1 MPIKILMPA
10 LSPTMTEG
18 NLARWLKKEGDKV
31 NPGEIIAEIE
41 TDKATME
48 VEAVDEGVLAKIII
62 PQGSQNVPVNSL
74 IAVLSEEGEVAA
86 DIDKFI
92 AKNSGNLTKKEDS
105 KIELLQM
112 TTNKNEFVGNSG
124 HDTASQI
131 KAGEDLSIDPTRKL
145 PIEANYSKG
154 LFASPLAKRLAKIQN
169 VKLEEVKGSGPHGR
183 IIKRDILSH
192 KGSSKSSI
200 NKIVSRNPEEYR
212 LIPNNNIR
220 RIIAKRLLESKQTVP
235 HFYLSIECNVD
246 KLLEIRED
254 INKSFSDDKFT
265 KISINDFIILAVAKA
280 LQEVPNANASWGEDA
295 IIYYNNIDISVAV
308 AIENGLV
315 TPIIRNANQK
325 NIVELS
331 DEMKGLIKKA
341 RENKL
346 TPEEFQGG
354 GFTISNLG
362 MYGIKNFNAII
373 NPPQSCIMGIG
384 SSSKRAIVKNDQI
397 SIATI
402 MDVTLSADHRVVDGA
417 VGAKFLAAFKKFI
430 ESPAL
435 LLL

>member
-1 MPIKILMPA
+1 MPIKLLMPA

-18 NLARWLKKEGDKV
+18 NLARWLKKEGDKI
-31 NPGEIIAEIE
+31 NPGEVIAEIE

-48 VEAVDEGVLAKIII
+48 VEAVDEGTLAKIII

-74 IAVLSEEGEVAA
+74 IAVLIEEGEESSE
-86 DIDKFI
+86 IEEFI
-92 AKNSGNLTKKEDS
+92 AKNNSNSPKKEEIS
-105 KIELLQM
+105 KPAETIAPQNVKEE
-112 TTNKNEFVGNSG
+112 NIA
-124 HDTASQI
+124 TASNQNNI
-131 KAGEDLSIDPTRKL
+131 KV
-145 PIEANYSKG
+145 
-154 LFASPLAKRLAKIQN
+154 FASPLAKRLAKIQN
-169 VKLEEVKGSGPHGR
+169 VRLEEIKGSGPHGR
-183 IIKRDILSH
+183 IIKQDVLSH
-192 KGSSKSSI
+192 KGGLKALS

-212 LIPNNNIR
+212 LAPNNNIR
-220 RIIAKRLLESKQTVP
+220 KIIAKRLLESKQTVP

-246 KLLEIRED
+246 KLLDIRED
-254 INKSFSDDKFT
+254 INKSFGDDKSA
-265 KISINDFIILAVAKA
+265 KISVNDFIILAVAKA
-280 LQEVPNANASWGEDA
+280 LQEVPNANASWGDDA
-295 IIYYNNIDISVAV
+295 IRYYNNVDISVAV

-315 TPIIRNANQK
+315 TPIIRNADQK

-331 DEMKGLIKKA
+331 SEMKGLIKKA

-373 NPPQSCIMGIG
+373 NPPQSCIMGVG

-417 VGAKFLAAFKKFI
+417 VGAEFLSAFKKFI

>member
-10 LSPTMTEG
+10 LSPTMLEG

-31 NPGEIIAEIE
+31 NPGEVIAEIE

-48 VEAVDEGVLAKIII
+48 VEAVDEGVLTKIIV

-74 IAVLSEEGEVAA
+74 IAVLSEEGEAIA
-86 DIDKFI
+86 DIDEFI
-92 AKNSGNLTKKEDS
+92 AKNSNNSPKKEEIS
-105 KIELLQM
+105 KPAETITPQTVKE
-112 TTNKNEFVGNSG
+112 GNALIALEQNN
-124 HDTASQI
+124 TKI
-131 KAGEDLSIDPTRKL
+131 
-145 PIEANYSKG
+145 
-154 LFASPLAKRLAKIQN
+154 FASPLAKRLAKIQN
-169 VKLEEVKGSGPHGR
+169 VRLEEVKGSGPHGR
-183 IIKRDILSH
+183 IIKQDVLSH
-192 KGSSKSSI
+192 KGSSKSLS
-200 NKIVSRNPEEYR
+200 NKIVSRDQEEYR
-212 LIPNNNIR
+212 LSPNNNIR

-235 HFYLSIECNVD
+235 HFYLSIECDVD
-246 KLLEIRED
+246 KLLDIRED
-254 INKSFSDDKFT
+254 INKSFGDDKAK
-265 KISINDFIILAVAKA
+265 KISVNDFIILAVAKA

-295 IIYYNNIDISVAV
+295 IRYYNNIDISVAV
-308 AIENGLV
+308 AIDEGLV

-331 DEMKGLIKKA
+331 SEMKGLIKKA
-341 RENKL
+341 RDNKL

-373 NPPQSCIMGIG
+373 NPPQSCIMGVG
-384 SSSKRAIVKNDQI
+384 SGSKRAIVKNDQI

-417 VGAKFLAAFKKFI
+417 VGAEFLAAFKKFI

-435 LLL
+435 MLL

>member
-1 MPIKILMPA
+1 MPIKLLMPA

-18 NLARWLKKEGDKV
+18 NLARWLKKEGDKI
-31 NPGEIIAEIE
+31 NPGEVIAEIE

-48 VEAVDEGVLAKIII
+48 VEAVDEGTLAKIII

-74 IAVLSEEGEVAA
+74 IAVLIEEGEELSG
-86 DIDKFI
+86 IEEFI
-92 AKNSGNLTKKEDS
+92 AKNNSNSPKKEEIS
-105 KIELLQM
+105 KPAETIAPQNVKEENI
-112 TTNKNEFVGNSG
+112 T
-124 HDTASQI
+124 TASDQNNI
-131 KAGEDLSIDPTRKL
+131 KV
-145 PIEANYSKG
+145 
-154 LFASPLAKRLAKIQN
+154 FASPLAKRLAKIQN
-169 VKLEEVKGSGPHGR
+169 VRLEEIKGSGPHGR
-183 IIKRDILSH
+183 IIKQDVLSH
-192 KGSSKSSI
+192 KGGSKALS
-200 NKIVSRNPEEYR
+200 NKIVSRNLEEYR
-212 LIPNNNIR
+212 LAPNNNIR
-220 RIIAKRLLESKQTVP
+220 KIIAKRLLESKQTVP

-246 KLLEIRED
+246 KLLDIRED
-254 INKSFSDDKFT
+254 INKSFGDDKSA
-265 KISINDFIILAVAKA
+265 KISVNDFIILAVAKA
-280 LQEVPNANASWGEDA
+280 LQEVPNANASWGDDA
-295 IIYYNNIDISVAV
+295 IKYYNNVDISVAV
-308 AIENGLV
+308 AVENGLV
-315 TPIIRNANQK
+315 TPIIRNADQK

-331 DEMKGLIKKA
+331 SEMKGLIKKA

-373 NPPQSCIMGIG
+373 NPPQSCIMGVG

-417 VGAKFLAAFKKFI
+417 VGAEFLAAFKRFI

-435 LLL
+435 MLLYTR

>member
-1 MPIKILMPA
+1 MPIKLLMPA

-18 NLARWLKKEGDKV
+18 NLARWLKKEGDKI
-31 NPGEIIAEIE
+31 NPGEVIAEIE

-48 VEAVDEGVLAKIII
+48 VEAVDEGTLAKIII

-74 IAVLSEEGEVAA
+74 IAVLTEEGEELSG
-86 DIDKFI
+86 IKEFI
-92 AKNSGNLTKKEDS
+92 AKNSINSSKKEEIS
-105 KIELLQM
+105 KSVE
-112 TTNKNEFVGNSG
+112 TT
-124 HDTASQI
+124 TSQTV
-131 KAGEDLSIDPTRKL
+131 KEENV
-145 PIEANYSKG
+145 PIALDQNNLKV
-154 LFASPLAKRLAKIQN
+154 FASPLAKRLAKIQN
-169 VKLEEVKGSGPHGR
+169 VRLEDIKGSGPHGR
-183 IIKRDILSH
+183 IIKQDMLSY
-192 KGSSKSSI
+192 KGGSKALS

-212 LIPNNNIR
+212 LVPNNNIR
-220 RIIAKRLLESKQTVP
+220 KIIAKRLLESKQTVP

-246 KLLEIRED
+246 KLIDIRED
-254 INKSFSDDKFT
+254 INRSFGDDKSA
-265 KISINDFIILAVAKA
+265 KISVNDFIILAVAKA
-280 LQEVPNANASWGEDA
+280 LQEVPSANASWGDDA
-295 IIYYNNIDISVAV
+295 IRYYNNVDISVAV

-325 NIVELS
+325 NIIELS
-331 DEMKGLIKKA
+331 SEMKGLIKKA

-373 NPPQSCIMGIG
+373 NPPQSCIMGVG
-384 SSSKRAIVKNDQI
+384 SSSKRALVKNDQI

-417 VGAKFLAAFKKFI
+417 VGAEFLAAFKRFI

-435 LLL
+435 MLLYTR

>member
-18 NLARWLKKEGDKV
+18 NLARWLKKEGDKI
-31 NPGEIIAEIE
+31 NPGEVIAEIE

-48 VEAVDEGVLAKIII
+48 VEAVDEGTLAKIII

-74 IAVLSEEGEVAA
+74 IAVLIEEGEESSE
-86 DIDKFI
+86 IEEFI
-92 AKNSGNLTKKEDS
+92 AKNNSNSPKKEEIS
-105 KIELLQM
+105 KPAETIAPQNVKEE
-112 TTNKNEFVGNSG
+112 NIA
-124 HDTASQI
+124 TASNQNNI
-131 KAGEDLSIDPTRKL
+131 KV
-145 PIEANYSKG
+145 
-154 LFASPLAKRLAKIQN
+154 FASPLAKRLAKIQN
-169 VKLEEVKGSGPHGR
+169 VKLEEIKGSGPHCR
-183 IIKRDILSH
+183 IIKQDVLSH
-192 KGSSKSSI
+192 KGGSKTLN

-212 LIPNNNIR
+212 LAPNNNIR
-220 RIIAKRLLESKQTVP
+220 KIIAKRLLESKQTVP
-235 HFYLSIECNVD
+235 HFYLSIEFNVD
-246 KLLEIRED
+246 KLLDIRED
-254 INKSFSDDKFT
+254 INKSFGDDKSA
-265 KISINDFIILAVAKA
+265 KISVNDFIILAVAKA
-280 LQEVPNANASWGEDA
+280 LQEVPNANASWGDDA
-295 IIYYNNIDISVAV
+295 IRYYNNVDISVAV

-331 DEMKGLIKKA
+331 SEMKGLIKKA

-373 NPPQSCIMGIG
+373 NPPQSCIMGVG

-397 SIATI
+397 SISTI

-417 VGAKFLAAFKKFI
+417 VGAEFLAAFKRFI

>member
-1 MPIKILMPA
+1 MPIKLLMPA

-18 NLARWLKKEGDKV
+18 NLARWLKKEGDKI
-31 NPGEIIAEIE
+31 NPGEVIAEIE

-48 VEAVDEGVLAKIII
+48 VEAVDEGTLAKIII

-74 IAVLSEEGEVAA
+74 IAVLIEEGEESSE
-86 DIDKFI
+86 IEEFI
-92 AKNSGNLTKKEDS
+92 AKNNSNSPKKEEIS
-105 KIELLQM
+105 KPAETIAPQNVKEE
-112 TTNKNEFVGNSG
+112 NIA
-124 HDTASQI
+124 TASNQNNI
-131 KAGEDLSIDPTRKL
+131 QV
-145 PIEANYSKG
+145 
-154 LFASPLAKRLAKIQN
+154 FASPLAKRLAKNQN
-169 VKLEEVKGSGPHGR
+169 VKLEEIKGSGPHGR
-183 IIKRDILSH
+183 IIKQDVLLH
-192 KGSSKSSI
+192 KGGSKALN

-212 LIPNNNIR
+212 LAPNNNIR
-220 RIIAKRLLESKQTVP
+220 KIIAKRLLKSKQTVP

-246 KLLEIRED
+246 KLLDIRED
-254 INKSFSDDKFT
+254 INKSFGDDKSA
-265 KISINDFIILAVAKA
+265 KISVNDFIILAVAKA
-280 LQEVPNANASWGEDA
+280 LQEVPNANASWGDDA
-295 IIYYNNIDISVAV
+295 IRYYNNVDIAVAV

-325 NIVELS
+325 NIVDLS
-331 DEMKGLIKKA
+331 SEMKALIKKA

-373 NPPQSCIMGIG
+373 NPPQSCIMGVG
-384 SSSKRAIVKNDQI
+384 SSSKRPIVKNDQI
-397 SIATI
+397 DIATI

-417 VGAKFLAAFKKFI
+417 VGAEFLAAFKRFI

>member
-18 NLARWLKKEGDKV
+18 NLVRWLKKEGDKI
-31 NPGEIIAEIE
+31 NPGEVIAEIE

-48 VEAVDEGVLAKIII
+48 VESVDEGTFAKIII
-62 PQGSQNVPVNSL
+62 PQGSQHVPVNSL
-74 IAVLSEEGEVAA
+74 IAVLTEEGEELSE
-86 DIDKFI
+86 IEEFI
-92 AKNSGNLTKKEDS
+92 AKNNTNSHKKEEIS
-105 KIELLQM
+105 KSIETVTSQTVKEENVLI
-112 TTNKNEFVGNSG
+112 
-124 HDTASQI
+124 ASDQNNLKI
-131 KAGEDLSIDPTRKL
+131 
-145 PIEANYSKG
+145 
-154 LFASPLAKRLAKIQN
+154 FASPLAKRLAKIQN
-169 VKLEEVKGSGPHGR
+169 VRLENIKGSGPHGR
-183 IIKRDILSH
+183 IIKQDVLLHKGGSKILS
-192 KGSSKSSI
+192 
-200 NKIVSRNPEEYR
+200 NKIVSRNTEEYR
-212 LIPNNNIR
+212 LVPNNNIR
-220 RIIAKRLLESKQTVP
+220 KIIAKRLLESKQTVP
-235 HFYLSIECNVD
+235 HFYLSIECNID
-246 KLLEIRED
+246 KLLDIRED
-254 INKSFSDDKFT
+254 INRSCGDNKSA

-280 LQEVPNANASWGEDA
+280 LQEVPNANASWGDDD
-295 IIYYNNIDISVAV
+295 IKYYNNVDISVAV

-331 DEMKGLIKKA
+331 NEMKELIKKA

-346 TPEEFQGG
+346 IPEEFQGG

-373 NPPQSCIMGIG
+373 NPPQSCIMGVG

-402 MDVTLSADHRVVDGA
+402 MDVTLSADHRVVDGV
-417 VGAKFLAAFKKFI
+417 VGAEFLAAFKRFI

>member
-1 MPIKILMPA
+1 MPIKILIPA

-18 NLARWLKKEGDKV
+18 NLARWLKKEGDKI
-31 NPGEIIAEIE
+31 NPGEVIAEIE

-48 VEAVDEGVLAKIII
+48 VEAVDEGTLAKIII

-74 IAVLSEEGEVAA
+74 IAVLIEEGEESSE
-86 DIDKFI
+86 IEEFI
-92 AKNSGNLTKKEDS
+92 AKNNSNSPKKEEIS
-105 KIELLQM
+105 KPAETIAPQNVKEE
-112 TTNKNEFVGNSG
+112 NIA
-124 HDTASQI
+124 TASNQNNI
-131 KAGEDLSIDPTRKL
+131 KV
-145 PIEANYSKG
+145 
-154 LFASPLAKRLAKIQN
+154 FASPLAKRLAKIQN
-169 VKLEEVKGSGPHGR
+169 VKLEEIKGSGPHGR
-183 IIKRDILSH
+183 IIKQDVLSH
-192 KGSSKSSI
+192 KGGSKTLN

-212 LIPNNNIR
+212 LAPNNNIR
-220 RIIAKRLLESKQTVP
+220 KIIAKRLLESKQTVP
-235 HFYLSIECNVD
+235 HFYLSIEFNVD
-246 KLLEIRED
+246 KLLDIRED
-254 INKSFSDDKFT
+254 INKSFGDDKSA
-265 KISINDFIILAVAKA
+265 KISVNDFIILAVAKA
-280 LQEVPNANASWGEDA
+280 LQEVPNANASWGDDA
-295 IIYYNNIDISVAV
+295 IRYYNNVDISVAV

-331 DEMKGLIKKA
+331 SEMKGLIKKA

-373 NPPQSCIMGIG
+373 NPPQSCIMGVG

-397 SIATI
+397 SISTI

-417 VGAKFLAAFKKFI
+417 VGAEFLAAFKRFI

>member
-1 MPIKILMPA
+1 MPIKLLMPA

-18 NLARWLKKEGDKV
+18 NLARWLKKEGDKI
-31 NPGEIIAEIE
+31 NPGEVIAEIE

-48 VEAVDEGVLAKIII
+48 VEAVDEGTLAKIII

-74 IAVLSEEGEVAA
+74 IAVLIEEGEESSK
-86 DIDKFI
+86 IEEFI
-92 AKNSGNLTKKEDS
+92 AKNNSNSPKKEEIS
-105 KIELLQM
+105 KPAETIAPQNVKEE
-112 TTNKNEFVGNSG
+112 NIA
-124 HDTASQI
+124 TASNQNNI
-131 KAGEDLSIDPTRKL
+131 KV
-145 PIEANYSKG
+145 
-154 LFASPLAKRLAKIQN
+154 FASPLAKRLAKIQN
-169 VKLEEVKGSGPHGR
+169 VKLEEIKGSGPHGR
-183 IIKRDILSH
+183 IIKQDVLSH
-192 KGSSKSSI
+192 KGGSKALN

-212 LIPNNNIR
+212 LAPNNNIR
-220 RIIAKRLLESKQTVP
+220 KIIAKRLLKSKQTVP

-246 KLLEIRED
+246 KLLDIRED
-254 INKSFSDDKFT
+254 INKSFGDDKSA
-265 KISINDFIILAVAKA
+265 KISVNDFIILAVAKA
-280 LQEVPNANASWGEDA
+280 LQEVPNANASWGDDA
-295 IIYYNNIDISVAV
+295 IRYYNNVDISVAV

-325 NIVELS
+325 NIVDLS
-331 DEMKGLIKKA
+331 SEMKGLIKKA

-373 NPPQSCIMGIG
+373 NPPQSCIMGVG

-397 SIATI
+397 GIATI

-417 VGAKFLAAFKKFI
+417 VGAEFLAAFKRFI

>member
-31 NPGEIIAEIE
+31 NPGEVIAEIE

-48 VEAVDEGVLAKIII
+48 IEAVDEGILAKIVI
-62 PQGSQNVPVNSL
+62 PQNSQNVPVNSL
-74 IAVLSEEGEVAA
+74 IAVLSEEGEEKT
-86 DIDKFI
+86 DIDAFI
-92 AKNSGNLTKKEDS
+92 AKNNSVSPSPKTDANLPKPRENIANVEEQVTVIKHDAS
-105 KIELLQM
+105 KI
-112 TTNKNEFVGNSG
+112 
-124 HDTASQI
+124 
-131 KAGEDLSIDPTRKL
+131 
-145 PIEANYSKG
+145 
-154 LFASPLAKRLAKIQN
+154 FASPLAKRLAKMGNIR
-169 VKLEEVKGSGPHGR
+169 LESVKGSGPHGR
-183 IIKRDILSH
+183 IVKQDILSYTPSTAH
-192 KGSSKSSI
+192 

-212 LIPNNNIR
+212 LVPNNNIR
-220 RIIAKRLLESKQTVP
+220 KIIAKRLLESKQTVP

-246 KLLEIRED
+246 KLLDIRED
-254 INKSFSDDKFT
+254 MNKSFSEDKST
-265 KISINDFIILAVAKA
+265 RISVNDFIILAVAKA

-295 IIYYNNIDISVAV
+295 IRYYNNVDISVAV

-315 TPIIRNANQK
+315 TPIVKNANQK
-325 NIVELS
+325 NILELS
-331 DEMKGLIKKA
+331 REMKALIKKA
-341 RENKL
+341 KDNKL

-373 NPPQSCIMGIG
+373 NPPQSCIMSVGA
-384 SSSKRAIVKNDQI
+384 SAKRAIVKNDQI
-397 SIATI
+397 TIATI

-417 VGAKFLAAFKKFI
+417 VGAEFLAAFKKFI

-435 LLL
+435 MLI

>member
-1 MPIKILMPA
+1 MPIKLLMPA

-18 NLARWLKKEGDKV
+18 NLARWLKKEGDKI
-31 NPGEIIAEIE
+31 NPGEVIAEIE

-48 VEAVDEGVLAKIII
+48 VEAVDEGTLAKIII

-74 IAVLSEEGEVAA
+74 IAVLTEEGEELSG
-86 DIDKFI
+86 IEEFI
-92 AKNSGNLTKKEDS
+92 AKNNTNSHKKEEIS
-105 KIELLQM
+105 KSVE
-112 TTNKNEFVGNSG
+112 TT
-124 HDTASQI
+124 TSQTV
-131 KAGEDLSIDPTRKL
+131 KEENV
-145 PIEANYSKG
+145 PIALDQNNLKV
-154 LFASPLAKRLAKIQN
+154 FASPLAKRLAKIQN
-169 VKLEEVKGSGPHGR
+169 VRLEDIKGSGPHGR
-183 IIKRDILSH
+183 IIKQDVLSY
-192 KGSSKSSI
+192 KGGSKALS

-212 LIPNNNIR
+212 LVPNNNIR
-220 RIIAKRLLESKQTVP
+220 KIIAKRLLESKQTVP

-246 KLLEIRED
+246 KLLDIRED
-254 INKSFSDDKFT
+254 INRSFGDDKSA
-265 KISINDFIILAVAKA
+265 KISVNDFIILAVAKA
-280 LQEVPNANASWGEDA
+280 LQEVPSANASWGDDA
-295 IIYYNNIDISVAV
+295 IRYYNNVDISVAV

-331 DEMKGLIKKA
+331 SEMKGLIKKA

-373 NPPQSCIMGIG
+373 NPPQSCIMGVG

-417 VGAKFLAAFKKFI
+417 VGAEFLAAFKRFI

-435 LLL
+435 MLLYTR

>member
-1 MPIKILMPA
+1 MPIKLLMPA

-18 NLARWLKKEGDKV
+18 NLARWLKKEGDKI
-31 NPGEIIAEIE
+31 NPGEVIAEIE

-48 VEAVDEGVLAKIII
+48 VEAVDEGTLAKIII

-74 IAVLSEEGEVAA
+74 IAVLIEEGEELSG
-86 DIDKFI
+86 IEEFI
-92 AKNSGNLTKKEDS
+92 AKNNSNSPKKEEIS
-105 KIELLQM
+105 KPAETIAPQNVKEE
-112 TTNKNEFVGNSG
+112 NIA
-124 HDTASQI
+124 TASNQNNI
-131 KAGEDLSIDPTRKL
+131 KV
-145 PIEANYSKG
+145 
-154 LFASPLAKRLAKIQN
+154 FASPLAKRLAKIQN
-169 VKLEEVKGSGPHGR
+169 VKLEEIKGSGPHGR
-183 IIKRDILSH
+183 IIKQDVLSH
-192 KGSSKSSI
+192 KGGSRALN

-212 LIPNNNIR
+212 LVPNNNIR
-220 RIIAKRLLESKQTVP
+220 KIIAKRLLESKQTVP

-246 KLLEIRED
+246 KLLDIRED
-254 INKSFSDDKFT
+254 INKSFGDDKSA
-265 KISINDFIILAVAKA
+265 KISVNDFIILAVAKA
-280 LQEVPNANASWGEDA
+280 LQEVPNANASWGDDA
-295 IIYYNNIDISVAV
+295 IRYYNNVDISVAV

-331 DEMKGLIKKA
+331 SEIKGLIKKA

-373 NPPQSCIMGIG
+373 NPPQSCIMGVG

-417 VGAKFLAAFKKFI
+417 VGAEFLAAFKRFI

>member
-1 MPIKILMPA
+1 MPIKLLMPA

-18 NLARWLKKEGDKV
+18 NLARWLKKEGDKI
-31 NPGEIIAEIE
+31 NPGEVIAEIE

-48 VEAVDEGVLAKIII
+48 VEAVDEGILAKIII

-74 IAVLSEEGEVAA
+74 IAVLIEEGEELSG
-86 DIDKFI
+86 IEEFI
-92 AKNSGNLTKKEDS
+92 AKNNSNSPKKEEIS
-105 KIELLQM
+105 KPAETIAPQNVKEENI
-112 TTNKNEFVGNSG
+112 T
-124 HDTASQI
+124 TASDQNNI
-131 KAGEDLSIDPTRKL
+131 KV
-145 PIEANYSKG
+145 
-154 LFASPLAKRLAKIQN
+154 FASPLAKRLTKIQN
-169 VKLEEVKGSGPHGR
+169 VRLKEIKGSGPHGR
-183 IIKRDILSH
+183 IIKQDVLSH
-192 KGSSKSSI
+192 KGGSKALS
-200 NKIVSRNPEEYR
+200 NKIVSRNSEEYR
-212 LIPNNNIR
+212 LAPNNNIR
-220 RIIAKRLLESKQTVP
+220 KIIAKRLLESKQTVP

-246 KLLEIRED
+246 KLLDIRED
-254 INKSFSDDKFT
+254 INKSFGDDKSA
-265 KISINDFIILAVAKA
+265 KISVNDFIILAAAKA
-280 LQEVPNANASWGEDA
+280 LQEVPNANASWGDDA
-295 IIYYNNIDISVAV
+295 IRYYNNVDISVAV

-315 TPIIRNANQK
+315 TPIIRNADQK

-331 DEMKGLIKKA
+331 SEMKGLIKKA

-373 NPPQSCIMGIG
+373 NPPQSCIMGVG

-417 VGAKFLAAFKKFI
+417 VGAEFLAAFKRFI

-435 LLL
+435 MLL

>member
-31 NPGEIIAEIE
+31 NPGEVIAEIE

-48 VEAVDEGVLAKIII
+48 VEAVDEGILAKIVI
-62 PQGSQNVPVNSL
+62 PQNSQNVPVNSL
-74 IAVLSEEGEVAA
+74 IAVLSEEGEEKA
-86 DIDKFI
+86 DIDALI
-92 AKNSGNLTKKEDS
+92 AKNNSVSPSPKTDASLPKPHKNITNIEEQVAVIKHDAS
-105 KIELLQM
+105 KI
-112 TTNKNEFVGNSG
+112 
-124 HDTASQI
+124 
-131 KAGEDLSIDPTRKL
+131 
-145 PIEANYSKG
+145 
-154 LFASPLAKRLAKIQN
+154 FASPLAKRLAKMGNIR
-169 VKLEEVKGSGPHGR
+169 LENVKGSGPHGR
-183 IIKRDILSH
+183 IVKQDILSYTPSTVH
-192 KGSSKSSI
+192 

-212 LIPNNNIR
+212 LVPNNNIR
-220 RIIAKRLLESKQTVP
+220 KIIAKRLLKSKQTVP
-235 HFYLSIECNVD
+235 HFYLSIECNID
-246 KLLEIRED
+246 KLLDIRED
-254 INKSFSDDKFT
+254 INKSFSEDKST
-265 KISINDFIILAVAKA
+265 RISVNDFIILAVAKA
-280 LQEVPNANASWGEDA
+280 LQEMPSANASWGEDA
-295 IIYYNNIDISVAV
+295 IRYYNNVDISVAV

-315 TPIIRNANQK
+315 TPIVKNANQK
-325 NIVELS
+325 NIIELS
-331 DEMKGLIKKA
+331 REMKELIKKA
-341 RENKL
+341 KDNKL

-397 SIATI
+397 TIATI

-417 VGAKFLAAFKKFI
+417 VGAEFLAAFKKFI

-435 LLL
+435 MLL